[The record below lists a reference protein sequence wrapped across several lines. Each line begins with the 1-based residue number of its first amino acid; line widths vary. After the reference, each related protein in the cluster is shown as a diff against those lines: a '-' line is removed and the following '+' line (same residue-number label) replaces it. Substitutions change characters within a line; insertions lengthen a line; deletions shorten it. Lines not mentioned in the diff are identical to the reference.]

1 MFGSFLAPRLMDDWG
16 GDDSGGSSSSS
27 SSSGSRSS
35 SGWKKSR
42 AASGVR
48 AAGQSLS
55 ASGNQ
60 MMSDSRD
67 DAASRIGA
75 VSYRKGGKTRKDGVA
90 NLHKNERVIPASKR
104 KKVERLMK
112 RNGMSL
118 TNKKRGNKARSS
130 GR

>member
-35 SGWKKSR
+35 GGWKKSR
-42 AASGVR
+42 AANGLR

-67 DAASRIGA
+67 EAASKIGA
-75 VSYRKGGKTRKDGVA
+75 VQYRKGGKVRK
-90 NLHKNERVIPASKR
+90 SKR
-104 KKVERLMK
+104 SEKVMRKSKM
-112 RNGMSL
+112 RAG
-118 TNKKRGNKARSS
+118 AR
-130 GR
+130 